1 MPELPDVEVYRRHVS
16 ATALHK
22 RIEHVHVEDDSILHD
37 TSPQGL
43 GRVLRHKSFRS
54 TIRHGKHLLVAV
66 NEKKWL
72 AMHFGMTGDIK
83 TIHQREDTPD
93 HTRLLISFDNGDHL
107 AYISPR
113 KLGQIS
119 FIESPD
125 KWLQQQQ
132 LGPDA
137 LALSEAEFMNRAK
150 GRRGSVKSWLMNQKM
165 IAGIGNI
172 YADEIL
178 FHAGIHPR
186 HAVNHLDRETCKRLY
201 QTMRPVLEAA
211 IEAHAD
217 PGQMPS
223 TWLLPHRSKGENCPA
238 CGATLATVKVSGR
251 TAWYCPQCQPS

>member
-22 RIEHVHVEDDSILHD
+22 RIEHVHVEDAAILHD
-37 TSPQGL
+37 TSAQGL
-43 GRVLRHKSFRS
+43 GRALRHKSFRS
-54 TIRHGKHLLVAV
+54 TIRHGKHLLVEV

-83 TIHQREDTPD
+83 YIHQREQAPD
-93 HTRLLISFDNGDHL
+93 HTRLLISFDNGDRL

-113 KLGQIS
+113 KLGQIT
-119 FIESPD
+119 FTESPEQ
-125 KWLQQQQ
+125 WLQQQQ

-137 LALSEAEFMNRAK
+137 IALSEADFMDRAK
-150 GRRGSVKSWLMNQKM
+150 DRRGSVKSWLMDQKM
-165 IAGIGNI
+165 IAGIGNV

-186 HAVNHLDRETCKRLY
+186 QPVNRLDRETCKRLY
-201 QTMRPVLEAA
+201 QAIRPVLEGA

-217 PGQMPS
+217 PEQMPS
-223 TWLLPHRSKGENCPA
+223 GWLLPHRSKGEHCPA
-238 CGATLATVKVSGR
+238 CGEALATTKVSGR
-251 TAWYCPQCQPS
+251 TAWYCPQCQDS